1 MGYKDGVNVYKP
13 GDKVVMAATR
23 RIKGRV
29 IHITHK
35 EVWGEIAGK
44 TLTIKEALSF
54 HGEPYYRVE
63 EMAYVVDN
71 SMIEGFAMEFSADED
86 DEIENASFGEF
97 FSGYAIKHS

>member
-1 MGYKDGVNVYKP
+1 MGFKYGINVYKP

-23 RIKGRV
+23 KTKGRV
-29 IHITHK
+29 IYITHK

>member
-13 GDKVVMAATR
+13 GDKVVIAATR
-23 RIKGRV
+23 KKKGRV
-29 IHITHK
+29 IYISHK

-54 HGEPYYRVE
+54 HGKPYYRVE

-71 SMIEGFAMEFSADED
+71 SMIEGFAMEFSVDED
-86 DEIENASFGEF
+86 DEIEGASLGKF
-97 FSGYAIKHS
+97 FSGYAIKHN